1 MGRTV
6 SYSVVKRNN
15 PLDQDAVPKFYAQA
29 QANGHVEI
37 REMADRIQ
45 KTCTVTRADVMA
57 VLVALEDVIMEALEG
72 GEIVRLADLGTF
84 QIGLSGRGAETED
97 AYDVSMIRKARINFR
112 PGIALSGILTSLS
125 FSKVAKK
132 VVKKTEEEEE
142 QEPEGGV

>member
-1 MGRTV
+1 MGKTV

-15 PLDQDAVPKFYAQA
+15 PLDREAVAKFYAQA

-57 VLVALEDVIMEALEG
+57 VLTALEDVIMEALQG

-84 QIGLSGRGAETED
+84 QIGLSGEGADTEEQYE
-97 AYDVSMIRKARINFR
+97 ASMIKKARINFR
-112 PGIALSGILTSLS
+112 PGIALSGILAALKYA
-125 FSKVAKK
+125 KVDKLP
-132 VVKKTEEEEE
+132 VKKKEEEDVK
-142 QEPEGGV
+142 PA

>member
-112 PGIALSGILTSLS
+112 PGIALSGILAALKYT
-125 FSKVAKK
+125 KVDKLP
-132 VVKKTEEEEE
+132 VKKSI
-142 QEPEGGV
+142 

>member
-97 AYDVSMIRKARINFR
+97 AY
-112 PGIALSGILTSLS
+112 LSLIHISEPTRQAEISYAVFCL
-125 FSKVAKK
+125 KK
-132 VVKKTEEEEE
+132 KKKK
-142 QEPEGGV
+142 

>member
-15 PLDQDAVPKFYAQA
+15 PLDQDVLPRFYAQA
-29 QANGHVEI
+29 QTNGHVEI
-37 REMADRIQ
+37 RQMADRIQ

-97 AYDVSMIRKARINFR
+97 TYDVSMIRKARINFR
-112 PGIALSGILTSLS
+112 PGIALSGILAALKYT
-125 FSKVAKK
+125 KVDKLP
-132 VVKKTEEEEE
+132 VKTKEE
-142 QEPEGGV
+142 QKPA

>member
-45 KTCTVTRADVMA
+45 KTCTVTRADVMSPMVVSSNCA
-57 VLVALEDVIMEALEG
+57 WGENSAPVPMPMQHVLH
-72 GEIVRLADLGTF
+72 
-84 QIGLSGRGAETED
+84 
-97 AYDVSMIRKARINFR
+97 
-112 PGIALSGILTSLS
+112 
-125 FSKVAKK
+125 
-132 VVKKTEEEEE
+132 
-142 QEPEGGV
+142 

>member
-72 GEIVRLADLGTF
+72 GGDCKACR
-84 QIGLSGRGAETED
+84 SGHFPDRSE
-97 AYDVSMIRKARINFR
+97 RKRCGN
-112 PGIALSGILTSLS
+112 
-125 FSKVAKK
+125 
-132 VVKKTEEEEE
+132 
-142 QEPEGGV
+142 GGYV

>member
-15 PLDQDAVPKFYAQA
+15 PLDQDALPKFYAQA

-57 VLVALEDVIMEALEG
+57 VLVG
-72 GEIVRLADLGTF
+72 G
-84 QIGLSGRGAETED
+84 SGRGRD
-97 AYDVSMIRKARINFR
+97 RKACR
-112 PGIALSGILTSLS
+112 SGHFPDRSER
-125 FSKVAKK
+125 KRCGN
-132 VVKKTEEEEE
+132 
-142 QEPEGGV
+142 GGCV

>member
-97 AYDVSMIRKARINFR
+97 AYDVSMIRKA
-112 PGIALSGILTSLS
+112 GIALSGILAALKYT
-125 FSKVAKK
+125 KVDKLP
-132 VVKKTEEEEE
+132 VKTKEE
-142 QEPEGGV
+142 QKPA

>member
-72 GEIVRLADLGTF
+72 GR
-84 QIGLSGRGAETED
+84 S
-97 AYDVSMIRKARINFR
+97 
-112 PGIALSGILTSLS
+112 
-125 FSKVAKK
+125 
-132 VVKKTEEEEE
+132 EERRVGKECRSRWS
-142 QEPEGGV
+142 PYH

>member
-72 GEIVRLADLGTF
+72 RD
-84 QIGLSGRGAETED
+84 
-97 AYDVSMIRKARINFR
+97 RKACRSGHFPDR
-112 PGIALSGILTSLS
+112 PERKRCGN
-125 FSKVAKK
+125 
-132 VVKKTEEEEE
+132 
-142 QEPEGGV
+142 GGCV

>member
-1 MGRTV
+1 M
-6 SYSVVKRNN
+6 
-15 PLDQDAVPKFYAQA
+15 PKFYAQA

-57 VLVALEDVIMEALEG
+57 VLVALEECELWRRLEG

-97 AYDVSMIRKARINFR
+97 TYDVSMIRKARINFR
-112 PGIALSGILTSLS
+112 PGIALSGILAALKYT
-125 FSKVAKK
+125 KVDKLP
-132 VVKKTEEEEE
+132 VKTKEE
-142 QEPEGGV
+142 QKPA

>member
-57 VLVALEDVIMEALEG
+57 VLVAFG
-72 GEIVRLADLGTF
+72 GCDYG
-84 QIGLSGRGAETED
+84 GSGRGRDCKACRSGHFPDRSE
-97 AYDVSMIRKARINFR
+97 RKRCGN
-112 PGIALSGILTSLS
+112 
-125 FSKVAKK
+125 
-132 VVKKTEEEEE
+132 
-142 QEPEGGV
+142 GGYV

>member
-72 GEIVRLADLGTF
+72 DRKSTRLN
-84 QIGLSGRGAETED
+84 SSHR
-97 AYDVSMIRKARINFR
+97 
-112 PGIALSGILTSLS
+112 SLS
-125 FSKVAKK
+125 RMPSSA
-132 VVKKTEEEEE
+132 
-142 QEPEGGV
+142 